1 MYTLRAAERAPEW
14 GKACNATYP
23 LRLERIVFLYSCE
36 IASMRI
42 RNNATLLNKEVVF
55 ASGLPSHSI

>member
-1 MYTLRAAERAPEW
+1 MYTLIAAERAPEW
-14 GKACNATYP
+14 GKACNATTST
-23 LRLERIVFLYSCE
+23 LERIVFLYSCE

-55 ASGLPSHSI
+55 ASGLPSHTI